1 MEKGREYK
9 EVGEN
14 MDDFYKDKRYH
25 SPNRKD
31 GNSEENYRDDGF
43 YNEGAEKDYEEL
55 EDKWYGM
62 VDEYRRNYPDLTDE
76 DVEVRPDGFGQ
87 TLERIGHRRG
97 RTAQDIQREI
107 EKW

>member
-14 MDDFYKDKRYH
+14 IDDFYKDKTHRPH
-25 SPNRKD
+25 NLDD
-31 GNSEENYRDDGF
+31 GDIEGDYRDDGF
-43 YNEGAEKDYEEL
+43 YNDSPEKDYEDL

-62 VDEYRRNYPDLTDE
+62 VEEYRRNYPDLTDE
-76 DVEVRPDGFGQ
+76 DVEVLPDGFGQ